1 MQGARR
7 YLRSI
12 SVGLVL
18 SVTAAVLLAIGIG
31 AWLFARRHR
40 AELLQASRSAAQI
53 QGDLILDALEHEM
66 LANDRVLIQRMVD
79 TFGRDSSIE
88 QVLILDRLGKVQYA
102 SRPGARGT
110 RLALDSPTCR
120 VCHDRPAGQRTA
132 TAVID
137 VEGGTVLRS
146 IVPVENRESCH
157 RCHAPEQRING
168 LLVVDMAT
176 GKTAAATDT
185 DLRWLVA
192 GSGMVA
198 LGLLAAIALIARLV
212 VGRRLRRF
220 EAAAQAVTA
229 GDLTRRVP
237 ADGNDLLSSL
247 GREFNALAETATRLL
262 AERRAVD
269 ARLAESHRMASL
281 GMLASGFSH
290 ELNTPLAS
298 VLGCVE
304 GILRRLER
312 SSDEAKGERA
322 AIGEA
327 ARIAREQLLRARAI
341 TQHFLRLSRGQDS
354 GTDVVELG
362 PLVAEVVRL
371 IEPTARESGVA
382 LVVESPVPAVSV
394 RAGDAQLQQVLLN
407 LVLNAVQSCARGGE
421 VRIAVTVDGRP
432 RLSVRDDGCGIG
444 VADRERI
451 FEPFFGLRPGGTG
464 LGLFLS
470 LNMVRGWGGDITVAS
485 EVGKGSTFQVVFPSL
500 DGGGATD
507 G

>member
-281 GMLASGFSH
+281 GWACWPQG
-290 ELNTPLAS
+290 
-298 VLGCVE
+298 
-304 GILRRLER
+304 
-312 SSDEAKGERA
+312 
-322 AIGEA
+322 
-327 ARIAREQLLRARAI
+327 
-341 TQHFLRLSRGQDS
+341 SRTS
-354 GTDVVELG
+354 
-362 PLVAEVVRL
+362 
-371 IEPTARESGVA
+371 
-382 LVVESPVPAVSV
+382 
-394 RAGDAQLQQVLLN
+394 
-407 LVLNAVQSCARGGE
+407 
-421 VRIAVTVDGRP
+421 
-432 RLSVRDDGCGIG
+432 
-444 VADRERI
+444 
-451 FEPFFGLRPGGTG
+451 
-464 LGLFLS
+464 
-470 LNMVRGWGGDITVAS
+470 
-485 EVGKGSTFQVVFPSL
+485 
-500 DGGGATD
+500 
-507 G
+507 